1 MQQIGCAGRRRELEQ
16 TQVIRAR
23 SQSYWQHACS
33 LSLPRG
39 GDTRNVPGS
48 RRILVLAIL
57 LLLVHAA
64 VIATHSTTAW
74 TFAVSEST
82 QLGLNLLCFVACIIA
97 SRHARATTLAHSF
110 WRLSAMSFCL
120 LFPGEVVDSF
130 IHWHPAFAYLTWI
143 PDIIFVFWF
152 APLSMSLLLP
162 PDFDS
167 QKFDRLIL
175 LDLFQSALFWLAV
188 DIYIAHPSSGSL
200 SSSDAAL
207 PVVSTAAIYNG
218 VIVGAFF
225 LRAISANSKSVRFLF
240 ARMGTFLLLSG
251 AADFLS
257 PFSGSSATSRGWYD
271 LVWSSLYLVP
281 IVFADTWTQ
290 MSLEEPSTLSHQGGD
305 LMERQVFPLIYPLL
319 VSVMAGF
326 IAQHHVEI
334 AALVVVTSFVCSSVR
349 VFLIQGRQARSERAL
364 QHAKEAAERANRSKS
379 EFLANMSH
387 EIRTPMSGILGMAEL
402 ALDTDLNPEQREYLA
417 TVKSS
422 ADCLLQIVN
431 DILDFSKVEA
441 GKLELEQEPFSLRDT
456 LSHALKLLAVR
467 AHKEGL
473 ELVFRVAPDVPDT
486 LCGDAGRLR
495 QVVMNLA
502 GNALKF
508 TERGEVVIRVA
519 VAGGSARQVH
529 LKFEVSDTGIGID
542 KTHQAKIFQAFTQ
555 ADGSTTRKFG
565 GTGLG
570 LTISSRLV
578 ELMGG
583 RIGVDS
589 ELGKGTTFHFTATFQ
604 PKDSAARES
613 EQVSAEALRGIAVLL
628 VDDNAT
634 CRNILGEILELWGML
649 PTLVDS
655 GSAALLESQQA
666 ATSHKPFSLV
676 LLDANMPDV
685 DSFALASELQ
695 NTLKPAATVM
705 MLNSGRQALDAS
717 RCREMGA
724 AFVVKPVTE
733 REILRL
739 FLSVCGSQAGD
750 TSSVTRPLPAPPQ
763 EPATKLRI
771 LLAEDNAVN
780 QRLAVRLLE
789 KLGHTVL
796 VANNGKE
803 AVETLK
809 VHAGKID
816 LVLMDVQ
823 MPVMNG
829 LEATAAIR
837 AWDQT
842 RDAHTPIIAMT
853 ANAMKGDAQRYFDA
867 GMDGYASKPIDRA
880 KLLEQIAK
888 HTKRNPATVAGER

>member
-1 MQQIGCAGRRRELEQ
+1 
-16 TQVIRAR
+16 
-23 SQSYWQHACS
+23 
-33 LSLPRG
+33 
-39 GDTRNVPGS
+39 
-48 RRILVLAIL
+48 
-57 LLLVHAA
+57 
-64 VIATHSTTAW
+64 
-74 TFAVSEST
+74 
-82 QLGLNLLCFVACIIA
+82 
-97 SRHARATTLAHSF
+97 
-110 WRLSAMSFCL
+110 MSFCL
-120 LFPGEVVDSF
+120 LFPAEVTDSF
-130 IHWHPAFAYLTWI
+130 IHWHPQFAYLTWI

-271 LVWSSLYLVP
+271 LVWGSLYIAP
-281 IVFADTWTQ
+281 IVFTGTWTQ
-290 MSLEEPSTLSHQGGD
+290 MSLEEPFTRSDQGGG
-305 LMERQVFPLIYPLL
+305 LMERKIFPLIFPLL
-319 VSVMAGF
+319 VLVMAGF

-334 AALVVVTSFVCSSVR
+334 ASLVVITSFLCSSVR

-364 QHAKEAAERANRSKS
+364 HNAKEAAERSNRSKS

-387 EIRTPMSGILGMAEL
+387 EIRTPMNGILGMSEL
-402 ALDTDLNPEQREYLA
+402 ALDTDLNAEQREYLA
-417 TVKSS
+417 TIKSS

-441 GKLELEQEPFSLRDT
+441 GKVDLEQEPFSLRET
-456 LSHALKLLAVR
+456 LGYALKLLAVR
-467 AHKEGL
+467 AHEGL
-473 ELVFRVAPDVPDT
+473 ELAYRVAPDVPDT
-486 LCGDAGRLR
+486 LRGDAGRLR
-495 QVVMNLA
+495 QIIMNLA

-508 TERGEVVIRVA
+508 TERGEVVVRIQ
-519 VAGGSARQVH
+519 VAGCSTRQVH
-529 LKFEVSDTGIGID
+529 LKFDISDTGIGID
-542 KTHQAKIFQAFTQ
+542 KDHQAKIFQAFTQ

-583 RIGVDS
+583 NICVDS
-589 ELGKGTTFHFTATFQ
+589 ELGKGTTFYFTATFQ
-604 PKDSAARES
+604 PLESAAREA
-613 EQVSAEALRGIAVLL
+613 ERASAEALRGMAVL
-628 VDDNAT
+628 VADGNAT
-634 CRNILGEILELWGML
+634 CRNILGEIFELWAMAT
-649 PTLVDS
+649 TLVDS
-655 GSAALLESQQA
+655 GSAALLKSQQA
-666 ATSHKPFSLV
+666 ASSGQPFSLV

-685 DSFALASELQ
+685 DSFALVSELQ
-695 NTLKPAATVM
+695 KTLNPVAIVM

-717 RCREMGA
+717 RCREMGVPY
-724 AFVVKPVTE
+724 VVKPVTE
-733 REILRL
+733 QELLRQ
-739 FLSVCGSQAGD
+739 FLSVLALQSGKAPDITD
-750 TSSVTRPLPAPPQ
+750 TRRLLPQ
-763 EPATKLRI
+763 EPQPNLRI

-780 QRLAVRLLE
+780 QKLAVRLLE

-796 VANNGKE
+796 VASNGRE

-809 VHAGKID
+809 LQAGEID

-823 MPVMNG
+823 MPEMNG

-837 AWDQT
+837 AWDQA

-880 KLLEQIAK
+880 QLLEQIAK
-888 HTKRNPATVAGER
+888 HARRTSAPVSGER

>member
-1 MQQIGCAGRRRELEQ
+1 M
-16 TQVIRAR
+16 
-23 SQSYWQHACS
+23 
-33 LSLPRG
+33 
-39 GDTRNVPGS
+39 PGS

-57 LLLVHAA
+57 LLFVHAA
-64 VIATHSTTAW
+64 VIAAHSTTAW
-74 TFAVSEST
+74 TFAVSEFT
-82 QLGLNLLCFVACIIA
+82 QLGLDFLCVLACIIA

-130 IHWHPAFAYLTWI
+130 IHWHPQFAYLAWI

-207 PVVSTAAIYNG
+207 PVVSTAVIYNG

-225 LRAISANSKSVRFLF
+225 LRAISANSNSVRFLF

-271 LVWSSLYLVP
+271 LVWSSLYIAP

-290 MSLEEPSTLSHQGGD
+290 RSLEESSAPSHQGGD
-305 LMERQVFPLIYPLL
+305 LMERKVFPLIYPLL
-319 VSVMAGF
+319 VLVMAGF

-334 AALVVVTSFVCSSVR
+334 ASLVVITSFLCSSVR

-364 QHAKEAAERANRSKS
+364 HNAKEAAERSNRSKS

-441 GKLELEQEPFSLRDT
+441 GKLDLEQEPFSLRDT
-456 LSHALKLLAVR
+456 LGHALKLLAMR

-508 TERGEVVIRVA
+508 TERGEVLIRVA
-519 VAGGSARQVH
+519 VVGCSARQVH

-542 KTHQAKIFQAFTQ
+542 KAHQAKIFQAFTQ

-589 ELGKGTTFHFTATFQ
+589 ELGKGTTFHFTATF
-604 PKDSAARES
+604 PPMDSAARES

-628 VDDNAT
+628 VDDNTT

-649 PTLVDS
+649 PTLVGS
-655 GSAALLESQQA
+655 GSAALSESQQA
-666 ATSHKPFSLV
+666 AASHKPFSLV

-695 NTLKPAATVM
+695 KTLNPAPTVV
-705 MLNSGRQALDAS
+705 MLNSGRQAIGAS
-717 RCREMGA
+717 RCREMGVSY
-724 AFVVKPVTE
+724 VVKPVTE
-733 REILRL
+733 QELLRQ
-739 FLSVCGSQAGD
+739 FLSVLAPQIGD
-750 TSSVTRPLPAPPQ
+750 APDITDTRRLLPQ
-763 EPATKLRI
+763 EPQTRLRI

-780 QRLAVRLLE
+780 QKLAVRLLE
-789 KLGHTVL
+789 KWGRTVL
-796 VANNGKE
+796 VASNGRE

-809 VHAGKID
+809 LQAGEID

-823 MPVMNG
+823 MPEMNG

-837 AWDQT
+837 AWDQA

-880 KLLEQIAK
+880 QLLEQIAK
-888 HTKRNPATVAGER
+888 HARRTSAPVLSER